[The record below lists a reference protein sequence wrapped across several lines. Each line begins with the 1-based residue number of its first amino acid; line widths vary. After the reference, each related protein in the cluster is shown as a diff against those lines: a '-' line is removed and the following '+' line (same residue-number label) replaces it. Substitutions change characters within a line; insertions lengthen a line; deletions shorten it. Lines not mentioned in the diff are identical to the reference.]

1 MEWQRGDEQRLGEDL
16 DKLKLGS
23 IALAAAILA
32 LAGCAAS
39 SEGPQS
45 KEKSEQD
52 AAQQQLSAGD
62 IDTGK

>member
-1 MEWQRGDEQRLGEDL
+1 M
-16 DKLKLGS
+16 DKLKLGA

-32 LAGCAAS
+32 LAGCSAS
-39 SEGPQS
+39 SEAPQS